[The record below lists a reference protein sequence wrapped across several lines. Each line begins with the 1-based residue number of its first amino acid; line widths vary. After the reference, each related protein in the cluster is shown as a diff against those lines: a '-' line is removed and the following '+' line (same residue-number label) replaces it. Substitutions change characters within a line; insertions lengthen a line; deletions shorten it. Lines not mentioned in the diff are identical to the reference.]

1 MSINEDVIQDERNKG
16 NQVAMAIK
24 ALALEKGKITL
35 TLPLM
40 SDGYDSE
47 GSNHS
52 KTSEWTETLD
62 VVVDIYQSA
71 YSNARSLYSEKKIAA
86 IKEVKSLNASSKAL
100 VLAERKIMERLAKK
114 TSDIPTISKTRVT
127 GWYEQFHWFISTENC
142 LVIGGRD
149 PTQCDQLLMKYF
161 KESDILLSC
170 DMEGSTLC
178 IVKKSDGPIGNATLL
193 QASTMVVCSSKAWD
207 NKIVTSAYFLSFEQ
221 VTKVANGEV
230 LPPGKFEI
238 KGVKNWL
245 PPVQIQY
252 GVGLLWCIDDDS
264 RKRHFDD
271 RRPWK
276 RGAVEA
282 FEVEKSGNIENG
294 EKLNEADSLN
304 GEILSAIIST
314 PIAPEVPRF
323 IEGVDH
329 TENTIEIT
337 ELNSDLPGKISGS
350 TNDSSRNGR
359 KLSAKQRKL
368 LKKGKSIVEQSSLE
382 LYNDPNLHQSKSSSP
397 AVASKLPRGKK
408 SKLKKIKEKYGYE
421 DEGFQNRSASTI
433 NEPNGDQTKQ
443 KLEISSP
450 KTNDLVPNPKKD
462 PFKVLE
468 DSKLFAV
475 PEYELNNLVGLPF
488 QEDILQAC
496 IPLCAPWLAL
506 QKFKYKIKIIP
517 GSLKRGKACAQAK
530 DAFLK
535 MSLKFKAEAEHELI
549 GQIPPKDW
557 NDAMMSKAKLV
568 ISDKK

>member
-1 MSINEDVIQDERNKG
+1 
-16 NQVAMAIK
+16 MAIK
-24 ALALEKGKITL
+24 ELALEKGKITL
-35 TLPLM
+35 SLPLM

-52 KTSEWTETLD
+52 KTSELTETLD

-86 IKEVKSLNASSKAL
+86 IKEVKSLNASTKAL
-100 VLAERKIMERLAKK
+100 VAAERKIMEKLAKK

-127 GWYEQFHWFISTENC
+127 GWYEQFQWFISTENC

-161 KESDILLSC
+161 KRSDILLNC

-221 VTKVANGEV
+221 VTKVAHGEV

-252 GVGLLWCIDDDS
+252 GVGLLWCVDDET
-264 RKRHFDD
+264 RKRHFED

-276 RGAVEA
+276 RGAVET
-282 FEVEKSGNIENG
+282 FEIEKSDSIENE
-294 EKLNEADSLN
+294 EKLNEPDSLH
-304 GEILSAIIST
+304 GAIVSAIIST
-314 PIAPEVPRF
+314 PLVPEAPRF
-323 IEGVDH
+323 IEGVEH
-329 TENTIEIT
+329 TENSIEST
-337 ELNSDLPGKISGS
+337 EVDTDLLRRSSGS
-350 TNDSSRNGR
+350 TNDSPKNGG
-359 KLSAKQRKL
+359 KLIVKQRKIQ
-368 LKKGKSIVEQSSLE
+368 KKGERINEQSNHE
-382 LYNDPNLHQSKSSSP
+382 LYNDPILHKSKSNSP
-397 AVASKLPRGKK
+397 EIASKLPRGKR

-421 DEGFQNRSASTI
+421 DEGFQTRSDSTI
-433 NEPNGDQTKQ
+433 DVQNGDRNKQ
-443 KLEISSP
+443 KHEVSSP
-450 KTNDLVPNPKKD
+450 IANDVVPNPKKD

-475 PEYELNNLVGLPF
+475 PEYELDNLVGLPL

-496 IPLCAPWLAL
+496 IPVCAPWLAL

-535 MSLKFKAEAEHELI
+535 MSLKFKSETEHELI
-549 GQIPPKDW
+549 GHVPAKDW
-557 NDAMMSKAKLV
+557 NDAMVSKAKLV
-568 ISDKK
+568 VSDKK